1 MKDILQELDLDPYL
15 AFHYKDSLTGLYC
28 HSIFQITIDHEIK
41 RAQRYGKDFCLALI
55 DIDRFSFY
63 NENRDHS
70 QGDIMLKIIAETIE
84 TNIRS
89 VDIAARYSGDQF
101 VVIITESDLDS
112 GIKVAERIRESIERN
127 NQSSL
132 TVSIGLA
139 SYPGDAKTRINLIGK
154 AQEALQNAKIKG
166 GNSVYSFDNK
176 KLVIIDQDNSTIP
189 NILIVDDIPL
199 NLKMLEA
206 MLMPEGYCI
215 IKANNGHDALHLVS
229 KYNIDLILL
238 DVMMPG
244 MNGYEVCQQ
253 LKANQRT
260 RLIPI
265 IMITALDDGESKI
278 KGIQV
283 GADDFITKPPN
294 KTELLARVKSLI
306 NVNNINKHLADIKN
320 VLMSIANAVEAKDKY
335 TQGHVERVA
344 SLAVSIGKKLRLPQ
358 KDIEALWFAG
368 VLHDVGK
375 IGIPDCILNKNGKLN
390 EDEWEIMKQ
399 HPDIGYKI
407 CLPLENTLGSAL
419 QGIRY
424 HHEKL
429 DGTGYPEG
437 LKGDIIPEVAK
448 IISIVDYYDALTSD
462 RPYRT
467 KMSKEDTLNLLR
479 QEAMS
484 NKLDIKTIEVLIE
497 LVSNN

>member
-1 MKDILQELDLDPYL
+1 
-15 AFHYKDSLTGLYC
+15 
-28 HSIFQITIDHEIK
+28 
-41 RAQRYGKDFCLALI
+41 
-55 DIDRFSFY
+55 
-63 NENRDHS
+63 
-70 QGDIMLKIIAETIE
+70 
-84 TNIRS
+84 
-89 VDIAARYSGDQF
+89 
-101 VVIITESDLDS
+101 
-112 GIKVAERIRESIERN
+112 
-127 NQSSL
+127 
-132 TVSIGLA
+132 
-139 SYPGDAKTRINLIGK
+139 
-154 AQEALQNAKIKG
+154 
-166 GNSVYSFDNK
+166 
-176 KLVIIDQDNSTIP
+176 
-189 NILIVDDIPL
+189 
-199 NLKMLEA
+199 
-206 MLMPEGYCI
+206 
-215 IKANNGHDALHLVS
+215 
-229 KYNIDLILL
+229 
-238 DVMMPG
+238 
-244 MNGYEVCQQ
+244 
-253 LKANQRT
+253 
-260 RLIPI
+260 
-265 IMITALDDGESKI
+265 MITALDDSESKI

-375 IGIPDCILNKNGKLN
+375 IGIPDSILNKNGKLN